1 MRYDRYDVEIGL
13 ASMTFEFV
21 SEGPKGFIKKRVE
34 YRVTANPNIFIL
46 SFGDVDAE
54 TNDMNDEVVS
64 DNHDSMKVIA
74 TVASTVYLF
83 TERYPK
89 AVVYAEGSNAV
100 RTRLY
105 RINLSNNL
113 EELSEQFYVY
123 GFIENVGWF
132 TYEKNKDYSSFYV
145 KRKKYQK

>member
-83 TERYPK
+83 TDKYPK

-132 TYEKNKDYSSFYV
+132 T
-145 KRKKYQK
+145 

>member
-83 TERYPK
+83 TDKYPK

>member
-1 MRYDRYDVEIGL
+1 MRYNRYDVEIGL
-13 ASMTFEFV
+13 ASMTFEFI

-83 TERYPK
+83 TDKYPK